1 MIPRAECERRVSG
14 MQSKMD
20 RQIVA
25 LRKEYDEKIQDF
37 TNQLNIR
44 NEELT
49 KVQAEV
55 TSLNS
60 ELESTKKSNAELSQ
74 KISALDASLA
84 EKTQALATRNASV
97 LTPGKATATDWRQ
110 LKGKEFF
117 EFLRAHPE
125 IKNSNTHNLT

>member
-1 MIPRAECERRVSG
+1 MA
-14 MQSKMD
+14 K
-20 RQIVA
+20 QIDAV
-25 LRKEYDEKIQDF
+25 KSEYAAKIEDF
-37 TNQLNIR
+37 KNQLKVK

-84 EKTQALATRNASV
+84 EKSQALAKLNAGV
-97 LTPGKATATDWRQ
+97 LSPGKATATDWRT

-117 EFLRAHPE
+117 DFLRQHPE
-125 IKNSNTHNLT
+125 IKNSNTH